1 MNSPAGS
8 CASWPPMKN
17 YEIFATTADVGIRF
31 RGHDFADLYE
41 NAVRGLNVLLFG
53 KSRKLPA
60 DSESCHFSFR
70 GDSVENVLVNL
81 LAEVLSLAYQKK
93 QRVVA
98 LVCSHADGCFLAA
111 DLRLAEIKGEPELDI
126 KAVTYHNLRVVE
138 KDGIK
143 EASIIVDI

>member
-1 MNSPAGS
+1 VNSPAGF
-8 CASWPPMKN
+8 CASWLPMKK
-17 YEIFATTADVGIRF
+17 YETFATTADVGIRF

-41 NAVRGLNVLLFG
+41 NAVCGLNVLLFG
-53 KSRKLPA
+53 KNRKLPA

-98 LVCSHADGCFLAA
+98 MVCSHADGCFLAA

>member
-1 MNSPAGS
+1 VNSPAGF
-8 CASWPPMKN
+8 CASWLPMKK
-17 YEIFATTADVGIRF
+17 YETFATTADIGIRF

-53 KSRKLPA
+53 KNRKLPA

-98 LVCSHADGCFLAA
+98 MVCSHADGCFLAA

>member
-1 MNSPAGS
+1 
-8 CASWPPMKN
+8 MKK
-17 YEIFATTADVGIRF
+17 YETFATTADVGIRF
-31 RGHDFADLYE
+31 CGYDFADLYE

-53 KSRKLPA
+53 RSQKLPA
-60 DSESCHFSFR
+60 ASASCHFSFR

-98 LVCSHADGCFLAA
+98 MACSHADGCFLAA
-111 DLRLAEIKGEPELDI
+111 DLRLAEIKGEPGLDI

-138 KDGIK
+138 KDGVK
-143 EASIIVDI
+143 KAAMVFDI

>member
-1 MNSPAGS
+1 
-8 CASWPPMKN
+8 MKK
-17 YEIFATTADVGIRF
+17 YETFATTADVGIRF
-31 RGHDFADLYE
+31 CGHDFADFYE
-41 NAVRGLNVLLFG
+41 NAVAGLNVLLFG
-53 KSRKLPA
+53 KNRKLPA
-60 DSESCHFSFR
+60 ANESCHFSFR

-98 LVCSHADGCFLAA
+98 MVCSHADGCFLAV
-111 DLRLAEIKGEPELDI
+111 DLRLAEFKGEAEIDI

-143 EASIIVDI
+143 KAAIVFDI

>member
-1 MNSPAGS
+1 
-8 CASWPPMKN
+8 MKK
-17 YEIFATTADVGIRF
+17 YETFATTADVGIRF
-31 RGHDFADLYE
+31 CGHDFADLYE
-41 NAVRGLNVLLFG
+41 NAVAGLNVLLFG
-53 KSRKLPA
+53 KSQKLPS

-98 LVCSHADGCFLAA
+98 MVCNHADGCFLAA
-111 DLRLAEIKGEPELDI
+111 DLRLAEIKGELELDI

-138 KDGIK
+138 KDGMK
-143 EASIIVDI
+143 SAAMVFDI